1 MLNECVAL
9 IADDNEDN
17 RNICRII
24 LQKSNMSV
32 TEVVNGQQAIERL
45 TDQRFTLMVLDMQMP
60 VVDGRGVLQWL
71 TAHSDVRP
79 QHVIV
84 LTANPHRVTHD
95 VQNTADY
102 VMYKPIAAVEFAHF
116 VQRLTQPRKP

>member
-71 TAHSDVRP
+71 TAHSDV
-79 QHVIV
+79 